1 VYYYNTPHV
10 SLGSL
15 QYLAEAGKTS
25 VSYNSRPRFFSVM
38 FPERPEHVLRTRL
51 SEADLKAGINSYN
64 YTADRVVQHRDWLIA
79 AGELS
84 ASHGLSSRKVG
95 QWDLFRVGRGLCA
108 HVELDGGWH
117 VFQVS
122 DFDRFRDEESFV
134 SALKMPTIRD
144 GHAHGTALNGDR
156 IRVDLK
162 TMAIHINGVER
173 TPLIT
178 MLHDSPLM
186 TSEYGSGRITIRT
199 RNREVT
205 FDNTALQPEP
215 VALPKLTAGDIR
227 WGEARSDGETTKL
240 AHVRAMGGLSP
251 HSDTLLKS
259 VSILI
264 PYNNGASARLA
275 VYAGGSLDKGPHSD
289 SPARL
294 LFDFGQT
301 PKGQSGWLT
310 LEHPTGVRIPARTPI
325 WLAWKGSASDATVMY
340 LEEPAGQDDFQP
352 TRGRWD
358 SKAIS
363 MQPDDPWPLAWPKND
378 DGNFDNA
385 RYCCFLTLATLP
397 KLVEPQERRLKGLLR
412 PPLNRIHRN

>member
-1 VYYYNTPHV
+1 MFLATTRLTPHPIVRELLNEVAARPELVYTGRRASAGHPFQNAHPGNPRSRQVVYYYNTPHV

-15 QYLAEAGKTS
+15 QYLPEAGKMS

-38 FPERPEHVLRTRL
+38 FPERPEQVLRTRL

-84 ASHGLSSRKVG
+84 ASHGLASRKVG
-95 QWDLFRVGRGLCA
+95 PWDLFRVGRGLCA

-122 DFDRFRDEESFV
+122 DFDGFRDEESCV
-134 SALKMPTIRD
+134 SALKMPAIRD
-144 GHAHGTALNGDR
+144 GHAHGKALNGDR

-215 VALPKLTAGDIR
+215 VALPKLIAGCIR
-227 WGEARSDGETTKL
+227 WGKARSDG
-240 AHVRAMGGLSP
+240 
-251 HSDTLLKS
+251 
-259 VSILI
+259 
-264 PYNNGASARLA
+264 
-275 VYAGGSLDKGPHSD
+275 
-289 SPARL
+289 
-294 LFDFGQT
+294 
-301 PKGQSGWLT
+301 
-310 LEHPTGVRIPARTPI
+310 
-325 WLAWKGSASDATVMY
+325 
-340 LEEPAGQDDFQP
+340 
-352 TRGRWD
+352 
-358 SKAIS
+358 
-363 MQPDDPWPLAWPKND
+363 
-378 DGNFDNA
+378 
-385 RYCCFLTLATLP
+385 
-397 KLVEPQERRLKGLLR
+397 
-412 PPLNRIHRN
+412 